1 VSGGAMSG
9 NGSAGGRSG
18 GAGLPNR
25 LTPIGLRRG
34 LEVMAA
40 WGRDGTDPSGFEQF
54 RLEPFRTW
62 PGAAEAVWYRPEDG
76 RFAEPT
82 EVLVVE
88 GLSLRF
94 GGVQALVGVDLRART
109 GEVTG
114 VIGPNG
120 AGKSTLFNCLSGLL
134 TPDAG
139 RVTFHGTSLTGAPA
153 LRARRGLGRTFQTP
167 RLFKSLSVLDN
178 LLFGCETADWSGHR
192 YVFDTRL
199 GRLPH
204 AERAEEIARL
214 VGFRGDLAT
223 PAAALPFGDLR
234 TVELAR
240 ALCGAPSLLMLDE
253 PASGL
258 DTEQADRFVGLMS
271 SLAAMG
277 LAILLIEHDMA
288 LVMELC
294 RRITVLDF
302 GQVIATGTPDE
313 VQRDDAVIRA
323 YLGRGTGGHPRGE
336 RSGARA

>member
-1 VSGGAMSG
+1 
-9 NGSAGGRSG
+9 
-18 GAGLPNR
+18 
-25 LTPIGLRRG
+25 
-34 LEVMAA
+34 MAA
-40 WGRDGTDPSGFEQF
+40 WQGSSREGDGTDPARTEQ
-54 RLEPFRTW
+54 FRTW
-62 PGAAEAVWYRPEDG
+62 PGAAEAAWYRPEDG
-76 RFAEPT
+76 RFTEPT

-88 GLSLRF
+88 GMSLHF
-94 GGVQALVGVDLRART
+94 GGVHALDGVDLRART

-134 TPDAG
+134 TPDSG
-139 RVTFHGTSLTGAPA
+139 QITFNGEPLRGAPA

-192 YVFDTRL
+192 YVFDSRL

-204 AERAEEIARL
+204 AERAGRIARL
-214 VGFRGDLAT
+214 VGFRGDLSA

-240 ALCGAPSLLMLDE
+240 ALCGAPQLLMLDE

-258 DTEQADRFVGLMS
+258 DTEQAESFVGLMS

-277 LAILLIEHDMA
+277 LAVLLIEHDMA

-294 RRITVLDF
+294 ERITVLDF
-302 GQVIATGTPDE
+302 GHVIAEGTPDE

-323 YLGRGTGGHPRGE
+323 YLGRGSGGAPPTE
-336 RSGARA
+336 RSAARA

>member
-1 VSGGAMSG
+1 MSS

-18 GAGLPNR
+18 GAVLPNQM
-25 LTPIGLRRG
+25 TPAGRRRG
-34 LEVMAA
+34 REVMAA
-40 WGRDGTDPSGFEQF
+40 WGRDGAEPV
-54 RLEPFRTW
+54 RLDAYRPW
-62 PGAAEAVWYRPEDG
+62 PGAADAAWYRPDDG
-76 RFAEPT
+76 RFTEPT
-82 EVLVVE
+82 EILTVE

-94 GGVQALVGVDLRART
+94 GGVQALRDVALRART

-139 RVTFHGTSLTGAPA
+139 RILFDGGTLSGAPA

-192 YVFDTRL
+192 YVFGTRL
-199 GRLPH
+199 GRMPH
-204 AERAEEIARL
+204 AERAAQIARL
-214 VGFRGDLAT
+214 VGFKGDLSA
-223 PAAALPFGDLR
+223 PAGALPFGDLR

-240 ALCGAPSLLMLDE
+240 ALCGAPQLLMLDE
-253 PASGL
+253 PASGR
-258 DTEQADRFVGLMS
+258 DTDQAERFVGLMG
-271 SLAAMG
+271 SLASMG
-277 LAILLIEHDMA
+277 LSILLIEHDMA

-313 VQRDDAVIRA
+313 VQRDEAVIHA
-323 YLGRGTGGHPRGE
+323 YLGR
-336 RSGARA
+336 SAARA

>member
-1 VSGGAMSG
+1 MNGGTVGG

-18 GAGLPNR
+18 GAVLPKR
-25 LTPIGLRRG
+25 LTSAARRRG
-34 LEVMAA
+34 LDVMAA
-40 WGRDGTDPSGFEQF
+40 WRRDGQDPPELERP

-62 PGAAEAVWYRPEDG
+62 PAAAEAVWYRPQDG
-76 RFAEPT
+76 RFAEPA

-88 GLSLRF
+88 GLSLHF
-94 GGVQALVGVDLRART
+94 GGVHALNGVDLRART

-134 TPDAG
+134 TPDSG
-139 RVTFHGTSLTGAPA
+139 RITFEGTPLAGAPA
-153 LRARRGLGRTFQTP
+153 RRAQRGLGRTFQTP

-192 YVFDTRL
+192 YVFDSRL
-199 GRLPH
+199 GRLPQ
-204 AERAEEIARL
+204 AERATRIARL
-214 VGFRGDLAT
+214 VGFRGDLSA
-223 PAAALPFGDLR
+223 PAGALPFGDLR

-240 ALCGAPSLLMLDE
+240 ALCGAPQLLMLDE

-258 DTEQADRFVGLMS
+258 DTEQAERFVGLMS

-294 RRITVLDF
+294 RCITVLDF
-302 GQVIATGTPDE
+302 GQVIAVGTPDE

-323 YLGRGTGGHPRGE
+323 YLGR
-336 RSGARA
+336 SGSRA